1 LRYFSAE
8 QVNRSLEY
16 GRLVDALAD
25 MFRAGCEVPLRHHH
39 HVDRADGTAGTLLLM
54 PAWQPNGPIG
64 IKLVSVFPANPGRGK
79 ASVLGSYLLLDG
91 DTGEP
96 QALLDGVA
104 LTLRRTACASALAA
118 RYLAKPDAKYLFMV
132 GAGALAPHLIGAH
145 MAVRPIE
152 EVLIWNRNPDRS
164 KALASRLAQSL
175 SVRVDW
181 TEELAGTCGDADIIS
196 CATLSPEPLIRGE
209 WLKPGVHV
217 DLVGAYR
224 PDMRES
230 DDEVMRRGR
239 VFVDT
244 REGALAEA
252 GDIVQA
258 IKSGA
263 LSESTIQG
271 DLYQLCRNEAR
282 GRQAPDEIT
291 VFKSVG
297 TALEDLAAARLVAE
311 QG

>member
-1 LRYFSAE
+1 MRYFSAE

-16 GRLVDALAD
+16 GKLVDALAD
-25 MFRAGCEVPLRHHH
+25 MFRSGCEVPLRHHH
-39 HVDRADGTAGTLLLM
+39 HIQRADGTDGTLLLM
-54 PAWQPNGPIG
+54 PAWQAGGPIG
-64 IKLVSVFPANPGRGK
+64 IKVVSVFPENAKRGK
-79 ASVLGSYLLLDG
+79 ASVLGSYLLLNG

-96 QALLDGVA
+96 DALLDGVA

-118 RYLAKPDAKYLFMV
+118 RHLARQDARYLFVV

-152 EVLIWNRNPDRS
+152 EVLIWNHNPERA
-164 KALASRLAQSL
+164 KALAETLRKTL

-181 TEELAGTCGDADIIS
+181 TEELASTCGDADIIS
-196 CATLSPEPLIRGE
+196 CATLSSTPLIRGD
-209 WLKPGVHV
+209 WLNPGTHV

-230 DDEVMRRGR
+230 DDQVMARGR
-239 VFVDT
+239 VYVDT
-244 REGALAEA
+244 REGALHEA

-258 IKSGA
+258 IASGA
-263 LSESTIQG
+263 LTEAAIQG

-297 TALEDLAAARLVAE
+297 TALEDLAAARLVA
-311 QG
+311 QVG